1 MPNVLIRDGPASD
14 LEQIRAAAAEEGRS
28 LQAYLLEA
36 VHDRAAQLRRR
47 AALSRIDEHLRG
59 RPAVSDDDRAA
70 VLDAIDDAHTARAEQ
85 LGTRPA
91 R

>member
-1 MPNVLIRDGPASD
+1 
-14 LEQIRAAAAEEGRS
+14 

-36 VHDRAAQLRRR
+36 VHDRAAQLHRR